1 MSSASWCWTVIFN
14 ECVKWIN
21 EQNCCFFKKKKNIR
35 GNMDFRFKV
44 CIFCVKP
51 LLICSTLPSSLC
63 NVRWYNVR
71 WYIDLSNYSSC
82 LLLLLFFIYICYC
95 LWFSFLWSN
104 CANMWSLNTIVQT
117 TSNPSSIAVIHGD
130 WWYLGSQNMLFE

>member
-21 EQNCCFFKKKKNIR
+21 EQNCCFFNKKNIR

-51 LLICSTLPSSLC
+51 LLITMIVTVLLCVMFVDISTYLIIVP
-63 NVRWYNVR
+63 VYYFFM
-71 WYIDLSNYSSC
+71 YIY
-82 LLLLLFFIYICYC
+82 IYICSC

-104 CANMWSLNTIVQT
+104 WANMWSLNPIVQT

>member
-21 EQNCCFFKKKKNIR
+21 EQNCCFFNKKNIW

-51 LLICSTLPSSLC
+51 LLLTMIVTVLHCQVVCVTFVDISTYLIIVPVYFFLYICS
-63 NVRWYNVR
+63 
-71 WYIDLSNYSSC
+71 
-82 LLLLLFFIYICYC
+82 C
-95 LWFSFLWSN
+95 LWFSFLRSN
-104 CANMWSLNTIVQT
+104 WANMWSLNTIVQT

>member
-1 MSSASWCWTVIFN
+1 MICLPQADVGLWFLMNVWSELTNKTVVSLI
-14 ECVKWIN
+14 
-21 EQNCCFFKKKKNIR
+21 KKSIR

-82 LLLLLFFIYICYC
+82 LLFFYVYICSC

-104 CANMWSLNTIVQT
+104 WANMWSLNTIVQT